1 MASKRDLVE
10 AHAYN
15 RRRLV
20 SAFLSGAPGGREV
33 ESVSRSRPVVAGLAL
48 GGLLVGGAA
57 IAGLFATPLPNGWE
71 NGYVVLGKSSAA
83 RFVSIKGT
91 LHPVLNA
98 TSARL
103 ILPSDKGF
111 QVLVVDD
118 EKIAATPHGSTLGI
132 LGAPDDLPPPDAL
145 LQSGWVSCFDGTKT
159 ALTLTSQDP
168 PAYADSSGL
177 TARVTSSDKEVRYLL
192 TAGRRYLIDG
202 ATYDPVK
209 QYLGQLDNPQKV
221 AGAWVDLFNP
231 GTDVAFDSFTFKGG
245 TSQVGKPLTG
255 PFTLGNK
262 LVSAGQLIVNKDQSS
277 AMSVM
282 VANGTIPLTP
292 FAAAV
297 YQAVA
302 PSALGKP
309 VAVSNDDLAK
319 VQASD
324 TKGFVPT
331 DWPTGIPKPASGNPC
346 AVLETAD
353 GKAATTHLALQ
364 PSDSPWVK
372 LPVRQTVVVQPGRG
386 ALVRAS
392 STATSGPVSVV
403 DQSGESF
410 TVTDPSAETLARLG
424 YRGVTP
430 RFVPPAWVSQLP
442 AGPALSESAVG
453 APKIDS
459 SS

>member
-132 LGAPDDLPPPDAL
+132 LGAPDDLPLPDAL

-159 ALTLTSQDP
+159 GLTLTSQDP

-262 LVSAGQLIVNKDQSS
+262 LMSAGQLIVNKDQSS
-277 AMSVM
+277 AMSV
-282 VANGTIPLTP
+282 NGRQRDDPLDP
-292 FAAAV
+292 
-297 YQAVA
+297 
-302 PSALGKP
+302 LRCRG
-309 VAVSNDDLAK
+309 L
-319 VQASD
+319 
-324 TKGFVPT
+324 
-331 DWPTGIPKPASGNPC
+331 
-346 AVLETAD
+346 
-353 GKAATTHLALQ
+353 
-364 PSDSPWVK
+364 
-372 LPVRQTVVVQPGRG
+372 PGR
-386 ALVRAS
+386 RS
-392 STATSGPVSVV
+392 FGPG
-403 DQSGESF
+403 Q
-410 TVTDPSAETLARLG
+410 
-424 YRGVTP
+424 
-430 RFVPPAWVSQLP
+430 
-442 AGPALSESAVG
+442 AGG
-453 APKIDS
+453 RIQ
-459 SS
+459 